1 MIIARLSRTLIE
13 IYKTLL
19 EEERREFTMSI
30 LKGLENRDQ
39 QCTSSVW

>member
-19 EEERREFTMSI
+19 AEERREFTMSI
-30 LKGLENRDQ
+30 PEGLENRD
-39 QCTSSVW
+39 